1 MVLTVT
7 INPLLE
13 HRFTFANIN
22 FNKPNRNGNLKLAA
36 GGKGI
41 NVSRQLK
48 NLGIQNIALF
58 FAGGTNGKLL
68 RNAIKDESID
78 FSIINTKSETRTC
91 AVIFDSNR
99 NKAYYFFQQ
108 NSAISKEEKDKFLL
122 KLDKMIQNCEIVI
135 FSGSSPSPEA
145 DDIFPLGIKM
155 ANKYDKISVCDTYG
169 KHLNDCLD
177 ASPGIVHNNLDEIK
191 SSLNLNLNDE
201 KEKIEFLSS
210 LYEKGIKQVY
220 ISDGEKDFYASNFD
234 FHYKI
239 LVPKIELVDSTGS
252 GDAFVAGIV
261 YGWHRKLTFNDQLKI
276 ATALGAVNAKS
287 FEVCNVNPKE
297 IKSLSEKVNIKPI
310 GKRVKII
317 DDTPD

>member
-13 HRFTFANIN
+13 HRFTFDKIN
-22 FNKPNRNGNLKLAA
+22 YNKPNRKGKLSLAA

-41 NVSRQLK
+41 NVIRQLK

-58 FAGGTNGKLL
+58 FAGGNNGKLL
-68 RNAIKDESID
+68 RHEIAGESID

-91 AVIFDSNR
+91 AVILDSKK

-108 NSAISKEEKDKFLL
+108 NSVINKEEKDKFLL
-122 KLDKMIQNCEIVI
+122 KLEKMMQNCEIVV

-145 DDIFPLGIKM
+145 DDIFPLGIGM

-169 KHLNDCLD
+169 KHLSDCLN
-177 ASPGIVHNNLDEIK
+177 ASPSIVHNNLDEIK
-191 SSLNLNLNDE
+191 SSLNLNLTKE

-210 LYEKGIKQVY
+210 LYNKGIKQVY
-220 ISDGEKDFYASNFD
+220 ISDD

-239 LVPKIELVDSTGS
+239 SVPKIELVDSTGS

-261 YGWHRKLTFNDQLKI
+261 YGWHNKLTFNEQLKI
-276 ATALGAVNAKS
+276 ATTLGAVNAKS
-287 FEVCNVNPKE
+287 FEVCNVNPNE
-297 IKSLSEKVNIKPI
+297 IKSLSEKVSIKPI